1 MRLWTVARRELKSL
15 FDLPTGY
22 VLLVAFLA
30 LNGFLFFRSAYLA
43 QVASLRPMLDL
54 LPARFAGAN

>member
-1 MRLWTVARRELKSL
+1 MRIWIVARRELKSL

-30 LNGFLFFRSAYLA
+30 LNGFLFFRNTLNTTKETA
-43 QVASLRPMLDL
+43 
-54 LPARFAGAN
+54 